1 MKLMKETVGE
11 ILSNVSKALD
21 RVEPG
26 QVDNLIKLLLE
37 TKKNNK
43 QILIIG
49 AGRSGLVGRAFA
61 MRLMHLSFDVYVI
74 GETTTPA
81 VGDGDV
87 LFAISGSGSTSI
99 IITACKIAK
108 KTGAKIVAL
117 TSQRSSPLGRRCDQQ
132 VIIRGRTKDVGQRDY
147 FSRQILGVHEP
158 LAPLG
163 TIFEI
168 ATAVFLDGL
177 VAELMNALG
186 KTEDEMRKR
195 HATIE

>member
-1 MKLMKETVGE
+1 MEVVKKTTEE
-11 ILSNVSKALD
+11 ILNSVSTALQ
-21 RVEPG
+21 RVDPA
-26 QVDNLIKLLLE
+26 QIKDLADLLLD
-37 TKKNNK
+37 TKKNNR
-43 QILIIG
+43 QVLIIG

-61 MRLMHLSFDVYVI
+61 MRLMHLNFDVYVI

-81 VGDGDV
+81 VRKGDV

-108 KTGAKIVAL
+108 KMGATIVAL
-117 TSQRSSPLGRRCDQQ
+117 TSQRSSPLGRRCDHM
-132 VIIRGRTKDVGQRDY
+132 VVIRGRTKDTLDRDY

-163 TIFEI
+163 TIFE
-168 ATAVFLDGL
+168 TAAVVFLDGL
-177 VAELMNALG
+177 VVKLMESLG